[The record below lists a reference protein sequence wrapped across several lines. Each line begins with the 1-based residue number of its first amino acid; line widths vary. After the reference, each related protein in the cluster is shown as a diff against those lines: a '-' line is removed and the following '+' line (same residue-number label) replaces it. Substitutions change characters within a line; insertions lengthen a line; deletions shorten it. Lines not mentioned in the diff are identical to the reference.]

1 MQTSKPPTPA
11 DSKQNPQYD
20 VAILGA
26 GSWGTAVAIH
36 IAKAGFHVLLWSRD
50 EQHAVAMQN
59 QHSNERYLP
68 GITFPTNLEVT
79 HHLHHACC
87 SAAQLIVAVPSHAFE
102 GLLAQL
108 PDNLTQLAWLTK
120 GLCPSDA
127 FLSELVVARYPKISD
142 LALIAGPSFAKEVA
156 AGMPTAIL
164 IASSNAEYGRSLQHY
179 LHNQAMRAYLSL
191 DLRGVEICGAVKNVV
206 AIACGLSDGLGF
218 GANARAALITRGLAE
233 MRRLGLALG
242 GQEDTFQ
249 GLAGLG
255 DLVLTATDNQSRN
268 RRMGLLLAES
278 IGLVE
283 AQKRIAQVVEGLQ
296 NVQQV
301 MHHAR
306 KHRISMP
313 ICQAIYQL
321 AYENANPRDLVND
334 LLQRPIGF
342 E

>member
-1 MQTSKPPTPA
+1 MQISKPYTPK
-11 DSKQNPQYD
+11 DLQNNPQYD

-26 GSWGTAVAIH
+26 GSWGTAVAMH
-36 IAKAGFHVLLWSRD
+36 IAQAGFDVVLWARD
-50 EQHAVAMQN
+50 PVHAKTMQDQHAN
-59 QHSNERYLP
+59 TRYLP
-68 GITFPTNLEVT
+68 NLTFPQKLNVSSDLQYTCLNAK
-79 HHLHHACC
+79 HI
-87 SAAQLIVAVPSHAFE
+87 IVAVPSHAFE
-102 GLLAQL
+102 GLLNQL
-108 PDNLTQLAWLTK
+108 PDTITQLSWLTK

-127 FLSELVVARYPKISD
+127 FLSELVRARYHGITD

-156 AGMPTAIL
+156 KGLPTAIL
-164 IASSNAEYGRSLQHY
+164 IACSNVKYGQSLQQY

-191 DLRGVEICGAVKNVV
+191 DLRGVEVCGAVKNVI

-242 GQEDTFQ
+242 GLEDTFQ

-268 RRMGLLLAES
+268 RRMGFLLAEG
-278 IGLVE
+278 IGLAE
-283 AQKRIAQVVEGLQ
+283 AQNRIGQVVEGLQ

-301 MHHAR
+301 MQHAR
-306 KHRISMP
+306 KQNISMP
-313 ICQAIYQL
+313 ICEAIYQL
-321 AYENANPRDLVND
+321 AYEQTNPRDLVAN